1 MQCGLISLY
10 YGDLARERYPE
21 RKSKIFTMVHN
32 FYAWIKFKYNIGQE
46 SFNTVASRWDGS
58 LWFSRP
64 KALEKKHYCDGD
76 TLSPGIIC
84 VFVQWIFMQCPR
96 CQALYW
102 VLGPRRT
109 LSVWFAAV
117 FSPRALDLWWKM
129 RCIHFFQSSK
139 NWLHRFLLNKQ
150 QVSETQVL
158 EELAT
163 PSIR

>member
-1 MQCGLISLY
+1 MRWKSVVFETQST
-10 YGDLARERYPE
+10 REETLLWRWHPQP
-21 RKSKIFTMVHN
+21 RHHLCVCAMNI
-32 FYAWIKFKYNIGQE
+32 YAVP
-46 SFNTVASRWDGS
+46 TV
-58 LWFSRP
+58 
-64 KALEKKHYCDGD
+64 
-76 TLSPGIIC
+76 
-84 VFVQWIFMQCPR
+84 

-129 RCIHFFQSSK
+129 RWIHFFQSSK

-163 PSIR
+163 PSEDKPPSKCQRMWQGKPNVFNCRTLSAQGDHFHIRKRACQIW